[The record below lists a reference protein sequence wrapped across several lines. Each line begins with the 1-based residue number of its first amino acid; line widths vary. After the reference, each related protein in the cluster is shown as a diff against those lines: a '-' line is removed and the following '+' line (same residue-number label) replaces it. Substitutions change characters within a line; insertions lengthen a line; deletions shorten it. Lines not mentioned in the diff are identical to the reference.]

1 MPENQKNTYDINI
14 QCQELNKGMNIE
26 DILKV
31 NLDSKQNT
39 NTSWLV
45 KTITEETNSKIRQN
59 HVNVQENKRG
69 SRSE

>member
-59 HVNVQENKRG
+59 HFIVQENKRG